1 MTVARILDKK
11 GFKIFSVRED
21 ASLNSIIRELASNHI
36 GVLVVVDGANGVV
49 GMVSERDVIR
59 ELARDESASARTAAD
74 IMTRTVCKCMPEET
88 EVDILE
94 RMAKAG
100 VRHLP
105 VEHNGKLVGL
115 VSARD
120 ILNLRI
126 EKLEELMKEIR
137 SEAARKL

>member
-11 GFKIFSVRED
+11 GFTIFTIRDDAPLSSV
-21 ASLNSIIRELASNHI
+21 IKELAGRHI
-36 GVLVVVDGANGVV
+36 GVLVVTNASGQMV

-59 ELARDESASARTAAD
+59 ELGINENIAGKTAASV
-74 IMTRTVCKCMPEET
+74 MTRTVCKCTPEDT
-88 EVDILE
+88 EGEIME
-94 RMAKAG
+94 RMGKAG

-126 EKLEELMKEIR
+126 AKLDELMQEIR
-137 SEAARKL
+137 SEAARL

>member
-11 GFKIFSVRED
+11 GFTIFTIRDDAPLSSV
-21 ASLNSIIRELASNHI
+21 IKELAGRHI
-36 GVLVVVDGANGVV
+36 GVLVVTNASGQMV

-59 ELARDESASARTAAD
+59 ELGIDENIAGKTAASV
-74 IMTRTVCKCMPEET
+74 MTRTVCKCTPEDT
-88 EVDILE
+88 EGEIME
-94 RMAKAG
+94 RMGKAG

-126 EKLEELMKEIR
+126 AKLDELMQEIR
-137 SEAARKL
+137 SEAARL